1 MSVVYQLFCLSHT
14 LVGFVHSGKC
24 IHVLAIIQR
33 WHEGAVL
40 FIHRSTLAWCK
51 FRLKKSLSIVVL
63 LLGNSLLHNGCLV
76 NSIEHACVLITLI
89 PTDYTCIT
97 HLQTELLLHACKSR
111 FYKESRSVT
120 EIRMKLKSGIIHCL
134 SSAIIIR

>member
-1 MSVVYQLFCLSHT
+1 MY
-14 LVGFVHSGKC
+14 

-33 WHEGAVL
+33 WREGAVL
-40 FIHRSTLAWCK
+40 FIHKSTLAWCK

-89 PTDYTCIT
+89 PTYYTCIT
-97 HLQTELLLHACKSR
+97 
-111 FYKESRSVT
+111 
-120 EIRMKLKSGIIHCL
+120 
-134 SSAIIIR
+134 SAD

>member
-1 MSVVYQLFCLSHT
+1 MNT
-14 LVGFVHSGKC
+14 FVEQCFGHYTEVAF
-24 IHVLAIIQR
+24 I
-33 WHEGAVL
+33 GAVL
-40 FIHRSTLAWCK
+40 FIHKSTLAWCK

-63 LLGNSLLHNGCLV
+63 LLGNSLLHNGYLV

-111 FYKESRSVT
+111 FYDIKGSRSVT
-120 EIRMKLKSGIIHCL
+120 EISQVWYHPLSELRDNYKVKQLKQILHF
-134 SSAIIIR
+134 AHT